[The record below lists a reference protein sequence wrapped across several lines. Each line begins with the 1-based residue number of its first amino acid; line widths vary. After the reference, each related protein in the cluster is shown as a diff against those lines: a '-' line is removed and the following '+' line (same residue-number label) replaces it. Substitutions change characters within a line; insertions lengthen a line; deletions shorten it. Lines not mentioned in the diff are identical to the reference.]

1 MTLFVLALANAAE
14 LRSDMTRISP
24 EEVYVMTCA
33 TAVEDAGSDHQKV
46 IDLWVACDTEAVRR
60 ELDGARPFIRGQIAM
75 SEIARDYSRLAAE
88 DPLEYARVV
97 LAVSAQRRDAAL
109 PFDDVQA
116 AWLRVMQDSEARM
129 NVEDV
134 RSVTI
139 RWLPAATGT
148 EPQRAILDELVRKH
162 IADMGFKIRPGDD
175 ADSAEAAVMIF
186 VEPVFRVA
194 QEGDPSR
201 GKLHGSEVELKSQPV
216 RYRDRDAKG
225 APLRVTERADYRDKD
240 EAIRTATDAAAR
252 AFAEQLLVQVVR
264 EVYTDYELPVAR
276 RL

>member
-139 RWLPAATGT
+139 RWQTPEPLLTPLPGVACSSGAACASAKD
-148 EPQRAILDELVRKH
+148 EPSHVLAAIGLT
-162 IADMGFKIRPGDD
+162 P
-175 ADSAEAAVMIF
+175 EAAASTI
-186 VEPVFRVA
+186 RLSLGRSTTSDHVA
-194 QEGDPSR
+194 IASEALQE
-201 GKLHGSEVELKSQPV
+201 L
-216 RYRDRDAKG
+216 
-225 APLRVTERADYRDKD
+225 AD
-240 EAIRTATDAAAR
+240 
-252 AFAEQLLVQVVR
+252 
-264 EVYTDYELPVAR
+264 
-276 RL
+276 